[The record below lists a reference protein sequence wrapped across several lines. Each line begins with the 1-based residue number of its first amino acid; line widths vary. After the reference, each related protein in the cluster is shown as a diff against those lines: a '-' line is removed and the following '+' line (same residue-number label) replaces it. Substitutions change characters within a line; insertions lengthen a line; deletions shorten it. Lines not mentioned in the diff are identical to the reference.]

1 MGVFVLIISGLCQG
15 SFGLGYKKYEP
26 LSWEAFWGVY
36 SLFCGIDAFI
46 WTLIVQP
53 GLFGILGSA
62 GTTALLIPAL
72 CGAVWGLSTLAFS
85 KSVLVVGMS
94 LCFGVNMG
102 VSSVVGTLI
111 PFFTGAN
118 KPSAKSVVFLILGI
132 IITLIG
138 IVIITKAG
146 LMKEKASNKA
156 LGATSASS
164 KVAKGSTMLGV
175 LLAVV
180 SGLCSG
186 IMNVGF
192 DKAAVLSKDSP
203 DFVAQAAVQWL
214 PVLGAGMLCSMLA
227 CLGLCIKRKSLNT
240 FGMKGTPMTLL
251 KLFGTS
257 LIWFAALILY
267 GIASKLLGDYGSS
280 IGWLVFNAI
289 ALVVSSMWGV
299 VTGEWKGFRIP
310 RRLLFI
316 GDGVLLVSW
325 ILIMQ
330 V

>member
-1 MGVFVLIISGLCQG
+1 MGIFVLIISGLCQG
-15 SFGLGYKKYEP
+15 SFGLGYKKYDP

-53 GLFGILGSA
+53 GLFDILGSA
-62 GTTALLIPAL
+62 GTTAILIPAL

-118 KPSAKSVVFLILGI
+118 KPSAKSILFLALGI
-132 IITLIG
+132 VITLVG

-146 LMKEKASNKA
+146 LMKEKASNGGDNGDRVKA
-156 LGATSASS
+156 AA
-164 KVAKGSTMLGV
+164 GSTMFGV
-175 LLAVV
+175 ILAIV

-203 DFVAQAAVQWL
+203 NFVAQAAVQWL

-227 CLGLCIKRKSLNT
+227 CLILCIKRKSLNT
-240 FGMKGTPMTLL
+240 FGKKGTPKTLL
-251 KLFGTS
+251 KLYGTS

-299 VTGEWKGFRIP
+299 VTGEWKGHKGP
-310 RRLLFI
+310 RKLLFI
-316 GDGVLLVSW
+316 GDAVLLVSW